1 MLDKINID
9 FLSVYFLRFI
19 LSLSLF
25 LSPGAVRLFVRK
37 CLLLFGR
44 AVVMQKREKAT
55 TTKKEKREERIRQQQ
70 QPEKSKIIRSNK
82 IESETN
88 EWTADSFVFMRACNG
103 RNMYDDD

>member
-19 LSLSLF
+19 LSLSLS
-25 LSPGAVRLFVRK
+25 LAGCCPFVCAQMFAFVWPSR
-37 CLLLFGR
+37 CN
-44 AVVMQKREKAT
+44 AEKGKSNNN
-55 TTKKEKREERIRQQQ
+55 KKEKREERIRQQQ